1 MRRHTGHK
9 TASVNGE
16 NELKTETDT
25 ERGTER
31 ELKEKLLHQPI
42 WNWFD
47 LAMITIKR
55 ILGIPAS
62 SHAID
67 RDNNKKKN
75 KITR

>member
-16 NELKTETDT
+16 NELKTETETDT

-42 WNWFD
+42 
-47 LAMITIKR
+47 
-55 ILGIPAS
+55 
-62 SHAID
+62 
-67 RDNNKKKN
+67 
-75 KITR
+75 